1 MIEAGVDINSC
12 NRKGYTPKQVAES
25 GGFQD
30 IYDLFPKTE
39 KEQEFQIPTNHL
51 TYSEYQDL
59 VPTIFKAEEI
69 PAYFPDIFSM
79 LYGMRCEN
87 YSSLFYQAKISLEEF
102 LSITDEKL
110 EEMGVKFPFQR
121 KRILL
126 GLYL

>member
-12 NRKGYTPKQVAES
+12 NRRGYTPKQVAES

-39 KEQEFQIPTNHL
+39 KELEFQIPTNHIC
-51 TYSEYQDL
+51 YSEYKDL
-59 VPTIFKAEEI
+59 VPTIFKEEI
-69 PAYFPDIFSM
+69 PAYFPDIYSM

-87 YSSLFYQAKISLEEF
+87 YASLFYQAKISLEEF
-102 LSITDEKL
+102 LSITDDKL
-110 EEMGVKFPFQR
+110 EKMGVKFPFQR

>member
-1 MIEAGVDINSC
+1 MIESGVDVNSC

-30 IYDLFPKTE
+30 VYDLFPKTD
-39 KEQEFQIPTNHL
+39 KEQEFQIPTNYL
-51 TYSEYQDL
+51 SYSEYQDL
-59 VPTIFKAEEI
+59 VPTIFKEEI

-87 YSSLFYQAKISLEEF
+87 YAPLFFQEQISLEEF
-102 LSITDEKL
+102 LSITDDKL
-110 EEMGVKFPFQR
+110 EKMGVTFPFQR